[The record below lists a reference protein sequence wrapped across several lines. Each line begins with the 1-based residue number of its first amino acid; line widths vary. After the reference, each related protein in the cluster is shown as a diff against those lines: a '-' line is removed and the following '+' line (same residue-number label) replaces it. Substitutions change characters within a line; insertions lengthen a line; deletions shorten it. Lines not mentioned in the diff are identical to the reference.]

1 MKILISAAETS
12 SDAHAAELLESLR
25 EQLLARGEEIHA
37 FGIGGPK
44 ILAAG
49 QKQIVDARELLSMGF
64 LEIASR
70 LPKILESLSRV
81 EKAAIEGKPDV
92 AVLLDY
98 PDFHFRLAK
107 RLKKQGIPIVYYIP
121 PKVWAWRKGRVRF
134 LKKFFSKILCIF
146 PFEENFYQKE
156 NVPVKYVGNPLLD
169 ELPLEATKAEARAK
183 LGLPA
188 TEKVLAVLP
197 GSRPAELQRHLELFL
212 DGAQMTAV
220 KLLAAGGMRDHERL
234 RVLVPFPET
243 SQLAPL
249 QDRIHAWEADQKHLL
264 VQLRVSQGDS
274 AWTMLAADAGLI
286 KSGTSTLEAALL
298 QCPHVIVYKPNKVT
312 EILVRRVI
320 NYWGPIGLSN
330 LVCGVE
336 REPFPIPELTGSG
349 VTAQTLSTTLVQLLL
364 PTPLAEKLRGICE
377 DIRRLMI
384 IRENGKITSPSLL
397 AAREILEVADQ
408 NQSRDQ
414 GRGRS

>member
-25 EQLLARGEEIHA
+25 EQLRARGEEVEA

-44 ILAAG
+44 LLAAG
-49 QKQIVDARELLSMGF
+49 QRQIVDARELLSMGF
-64 LEIASR
+64 LEIVSR
-70 LPKILESLSRV
+70 LPKIFESLSHV
-81 EKAAIEGKPDV
+81 EKAALERKPDV
-92 AVLLDY
+92 AILLDY

-146 PFEENFYQKE
+146 PFEESFYQKE

-169 ELPLEATKAEARAK
+169 ELPLEATKAEARVK
-183 LGLPA
+183 LGISP

-220 KLLAAGGMRDHERL
+220 KLVAAGGIGEHERL
-234 RVLVPFPET
+234 RVLIPFPET
-243 SQLAPL
+243 SEMRPL

-264 VQLRVSQGDS
+264 VQLKVSQGDS
-274 AWTMLAADAGLI
+274 AWTMLAANAGLI

-298 QCPHVIVYKPNKVT
+298 QCPHVIVYKPNKIT
-312 EILVRRVI
+312 ELLVRRVI

-349 VTAQTLSTTLVQLLL
+349 VTAQALSNTLVQLLL
-364 PTPLAEKLRGICE
+364 PTPLAEKIQGICE
-377 DIRRLMI
+377 DVRRLMI
-384 IRENGKITSPSLL
+384 IRENGKITSPSLI

-408 NQSRDQ
+408 NR
-414 GRGRS
+414 RRS